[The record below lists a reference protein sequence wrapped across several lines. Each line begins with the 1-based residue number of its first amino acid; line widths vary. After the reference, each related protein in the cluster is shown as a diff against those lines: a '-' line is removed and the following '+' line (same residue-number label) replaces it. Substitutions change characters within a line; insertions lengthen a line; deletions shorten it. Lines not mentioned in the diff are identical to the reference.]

1 MAKKKVAVICHKAY
15 AYLSLLLR
23 IMKRISITHSINGKM
38 RPTRSPI
45 LMLPP
50 NKSATLPTI
59 AGPIPPPR
67 SPAIAKSANIAVPP
81 VGKALDE
88 ILMVPGHMRPTE
100 NPQTT
105 QPIRPTNGLF
115 EKEAII

>member
-1 MAKKKVAVICHKAY
+1 
-15 AYLSLLLR
+15 
-23 IMKRISITHSINGKM
+23 M

-81 VGKALDE
+81 VGNALE
-88 ILMVPGHMRPTE
+88 EMLIVPGHMIPTE
-100 NPQTT
+100 NPHTIHPAS
-105 QPIRPTNGLF
+105 PIIGFSENDAN
-115 EKEAII
+115 K